1 MLIQLNIPDYWYDE
15 YHKDRFKESLKRLI
29 LDAHSFAGNY
39 EKKTAIMLRKAF
51 ENSTDILDTDD
62 ILKILEVF
70 EKYYNMD
77 ITDIVKKDIVCKSIF
92 RKLLNSKEV

>member
-1 MLIQLNIPDYWYDE
+1 MLIQLNIPDYFYEE
-15 YHKDRFKESLKRLI
+15 YHKDRFKESLSRLRE
-29 LDAHSFAGNY
+29 DAHSLAGNY
-39 EKKTAIMLRKAF
+39 EKETANMLIKAF
-51 ENSTDILDTDD
+51 EDSKDILDTDD

-77 ITDIVKKDIVCKSIF
+77 IMDIVKKDIVCKSIF

>member
-1 MLIQLNIPDYWYDE
+1 MLIQLNIPDIFVEE
-15 YHKDRFKESLKRLI
+15 YEKDKFKESLSRLI
-29 LDAHSFAGNY
+29 ADAHLLAGNY
-39 EKKTAIMLRKAF
+39 EKETANMLIKAF
-51 ENSTDILDTDD
+51 EDSKDILDTDD

-77 ITDIVKKDIVCKSIF
+77 IMDIVKKDIVCKSIF